1 MELLVQLK
9 RISYSSPFAFPNVDF
24 AMGIQKIKDLELLN
38 YAAKFTSISELWYE
52 Y

>member
-1 MELLVQLK
+1 MTMDQKCFMPL
-9 RISYSSPFAFPNVDF
+9 YPFAFPNVDF